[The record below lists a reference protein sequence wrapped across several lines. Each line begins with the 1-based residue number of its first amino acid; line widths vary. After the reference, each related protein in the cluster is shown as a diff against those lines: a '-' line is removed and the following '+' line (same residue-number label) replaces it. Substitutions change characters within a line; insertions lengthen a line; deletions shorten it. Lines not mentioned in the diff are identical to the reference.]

1 LPRRT
6 GDMRIKT
13 YWKNVIGAAVASLAL
28 CPPSWGTTLA
38 SVGGKVITDAD
49 VTLALGYLPEGKA
62 LREVV
67 ATLVERELI
76 LTLAKKKALAA
87 SADEVARAATLA
99 AKAHRPQAEIDRD
112 LSRRRLE
119 EEIVIKKFIDL
130 YVYPRVR
137 VEEGALRA
145 YFAARPSVFMKRPP
159 RDRAALERLY
169 PQYRNEVLYRYVK
182 KEIIRLLAE
191 AGNKA
196 RADVAVEIY
205 I

>member
-1 LPRRT
+1 
-6 GDMRIKT
+6 MRVKI
-13 YWKNVIGAAVASLAL
+13 YWKKIIAAAVASLAL
-28 CPPSWGTTLA
+28 CPPSWGTALA

-49 VTLALGYLPEGKA
+49 VTLAFGYLPEGGA
-62 LREVV
+62 LREAV
-67 ATLVERELI
+67 AALVEREII

-87 SADEVARAATLA
+87 SAEEVARAATLA
-99 AKAHRPQAEIDRD
+99 AKAHRPPAEIDRG
-112 LSRRRLE
+112 LLRRHLE

-159 RDRAALERLY
+159 RDRAALESLY

-182 KEIIRLLAE
+182 NEIRRLLAE

-196 RADVAVEIY
+196 RADLAVEIY

>member
-1 LPRRT
+1 
-6 GDMRIKT
+6 MRVER

-49 VTLALGYLPEGKA
+49 VTLVLGYLPEGRA
-62 LREVV
+62 LREAV
-67 ATLVERELI
+67 AALVERELI

-99 AKAHRPQAEIDRD
+99 AKAHRPRAEIDRD
-112 LSRRRLE
+112 LLRRHLE

-145 YFAARPSVFMKRPP
+145 YFTARPSVFMKRPP
-159 RDRAALERLY
+159 RDHAALERLY
-169 PQYRNEVLYRYVK
+169 PRYRNEVLYRYVK
-182 KEIIRLLAE
+182 KEIRRLLAE

-196 RADVAVEIY
+196 RADLAVEIY